1 MRVLLLLVA
10 LAVTTSSAAYKLSVG
25 VAPSILTGDVDPSL
39 APWAGKAVA
48 EVLSW
53 EISMVQ
59 TIRVADPVIVE
70 KALQGWDYR
79 TELGA
84 AELDDARNARQQADV
99 EALLLSRLD
108 RKMGNSSL
116 EVIAVVRKNGEERQ
130 VRMSVAGHP
139 DALLGLLRTQ
149 VVGSIDS
156 LGINIPPAVR
166 QIVASR
172 PSTKWDAILEYGRA
186 LRSLSQNNKEDAL
199 RSMREALRLDPN
211 LAAALVRTRTLEK
224 ELGR

>member
-1 MRVLLLLVA
+1 MRVFLLLVA
-10 LAVTTSSAAYKLSVG
+10 LVVGTSSAAYKLSVG
-25 VAPSILTGDVDPSL
+25 VAPSIVTGDVDPTL
-39 APWAGKAVA
+39 APWAGRAVA
-48 EVLSW
+48 EMLSW

-59 TIRVADPVIVE
+59 TIRVADPSSVE
-70 KALQGWDYR
+70 KGLVGWEFR

-84 AELDDARNARQQADV
+84 AELDDARTARQQADV
-99 EALLLSRLD
+99 EAVLLSRLN
-108 RKMGNSSL
+108 RKMGASSL
-116 EVIAVVRKNGEERQ
+116 EIAAVVRKNGEDRV
-130 VRMSVAGHP
+130 VRSSVSGHP

-156 LGINIPPAVR
+156 LGISIPASVR

-186 LRSLSQNNKEDAL
+186 LRSLSQGNKEDAL